1 MATFADLVAS
11 RKGWIARELIPWCR
25 QASLADLRK
34 AEDEW
39 LDIAGK
45 VAPEFSLWLWAWS
58 RFPVLYEE
66 GLRGLN
72 ETHAVTVKLRSGESV
87 TGFPD
92 ARRSGR
98 GELVLAGKDADH
110 GPYRMDDVV
119 EVTRA

>member
-11 RKGWIARELIPWCR
+11 RKGWIAQDLIPWCR
-25 QASLADLRK
+25 QASLVDLRR
-34 AEDEW
+34 AEEEW

-58 RFPVLYEE
+58 RFPVLYQE

-72 ETHAVTVKLRSGESV
+72 ETYAVTVRLRSGESV

-92 ARRSGR
+92 ARRSNR
-98 GELVLAGKDADH
+98 GELVVAGSSAEY
-110 GPYRMDDVV
+110 GPYRIDDVV
-119 EVTRA
+119 EVVRL

>member
-1 MATFADLVAS
+1 MATFADLVTS
-11 RKGWIARELIPWCR
+11 RKRWIAEDLIPWSR
-25 QASLADLRK
+25 QAALLDLRK

-58 RFPVLYEE
+58 RFPVLYEQ

-72 ETHAVTVKLRSGESV
+72 ETHEVVVHLRSGESV

-92 ARRSGR
+92 ARRSKR
-98 GELVLAGKDADH
+98 GELVLAGTGADY
-110 GPYRMDDVV
+110 GPYRIDDVV
-119 EVTRA
+119 EVVRA